1 MALRMMLDM
10 LKVKQRRS
18 LDGSVLHDCRQVLHA
33 LDPSAHLLITNLLCC
48 IIVAVPIYDH
58 QLQSLHFLCSLLIRL
73 AFSLLL

>member
-18 LDGSVLHDCRQVLHA
+18 LDESVLHDCRQVLHA
-33 LDPSAHLLITNLLCC
+33 LDPSASAHLLITNLLCC

-58 QLQSLHFLCSLLIRL
+58 QLQSLHFL
-73 AFSLLL
+73 